1 MRGVQLVLE
10 PFLYKCIF
18 FKKTI
23 FLKVANWIQFF
34 FVQGEG
40 AVAKHTKMVAV
51 LSKLQISPSWLTSK
65 GSGLV
70 IAAVASGIIIL
81 WKKKLNEV
89 SKKRLVTMNFLFELE

>member
-1 MRGVQLVLE
+1 
-10 PFLYKCIF
+10 
-18 FKKTI
+18 
-23 FLKVANWIQFF
+23 
-34 FVQGEG
+34 
-40 AVAKHTKMVAV
+40 MVAV